1 MFFQL
6 IFCKIK
12 IHTAI
17 RVVFVVK
24 FANVIAQKEGQS
36 MKKQY
41 MAMRMEIHLFEANDV
56 VTISRI
62 NEMQFETGLD
72 VKDIWWGD

>member
-1 MFFQL
+1 M
-6 IFCKIK
+6 
-12 IHTAI
+12 
-17 RVVFVVK
+17 VK

-62 NEMQFETGLD
+62 NEMQFETGID

>member
-1 MFFQL
+1 MFFHL
-6 IFCKIK
+6 IFYKIK
-12 IHTAI
+12 IYTTI

-62 NEMQFETGLD
+62 NEMQFETGID